1 MSNETYIPVGDYT
14 PALIKWALV
23 ELAKEG
29 KKANRNE
36 ALRYLDECQY
46 GTFEENEAMYEA
58 EMRADFAA
66 SWVQGGG
73 SSADVSL
80 AWAQHREGYLAGQV
94 G

>member
-1 MSNETYIPVGDYT
+1 MSNYIPTGDYT

-29 KKANRNE
+29 KKANRDE

-46 GTFEENEAMYEA
+46 GTFEENEALYEA
-58 EMRADFAA
+58 EMRAEFAM
-66 SWVQGGG
+66 SYVNGGG
-73 SSADVSL
+73 QSYDVDL
-80 AWAQHREGYLAGQV
+80 AWSQHRDAYLNGEI